1 MDDLRWVLALVG
13 ALVVAAIYLSSRF
26 ERDDWQRERE
36 QRGSRAKVV
45 PRPGKREP
53 RMNEAAKVT
62 PASPAASSATADITT
77 EAIGSDTGDSA
88 TDLTQAPAVGH
99 TAVEKSEDGQR
110 EPHFIP
116 DSLAPAEV
124 TVTPATEQAQFD
136 TGVKE
141 RKPQQVDDTTQLQS
155 EANMRP
161 AATERQAEPAEV
173 PTMDLDADVEDEI
186 VDVEIPQ
193 DLSAVEAEL
202 QAGSEAEDILLSE
215 PAQVSLPLGIEP
227 LVLVVTV
234 LAEEDQT
241 FTGADIE
248 EAMTAEGLAYGDMR
262 IFHFF
267 AAENNAPQMENREAV
282 FSLAN
287 LVEPGYFERERMAEL
302 ETPGLSLFCQL
313 PGPLPGN
320 EALECMLDKARGLA
334 VRLQGRMCDDKRN
347 IFTTQAKTH
356 YQDRIAAFERE
367 LVLARKKL

>member
-36 QRGSRAKVV
+36 QRDSRIKPA
-45 PRPGKREP
+45 PRQRKKEP
-53 RMNEAAKVT
+53 RMTVPVPAAAGI
-62 PASPAASSATADITT
+62 ASPTTDTAGSETIAPGADASAS
-77 EAIGSDTGDSA
+77 GHVR
-88 TDLTQAPAVGH
+88 APAIH
-99 TAVEKSEDGQR
+99 AMAAEKSEGKS
-110 EPHFIP
+110 EPHFIADP
-116 DSLAPAEV
+116 AADAEGPAVAALQQPQPASGAREQPLPPAKDTVEQHSESGMTLGAMELLVDTAPA
-124 TVTPATEQAQFD
+124 
-136 TGVKE
+136 
-141 RKPQQVDDTTQLQS
+141 
-155 EANMRP
+155 
-161 AATERQAEPAEV
+161 

-193 DLSAVEAEL
+193 DLNSAEEEL
-202 QAGSEAEDILLSE
+202 QAAGEAEAGPLVE
-215 PAQVSLPLGIEP
+215 PEQASLPLGVDP

-234 LAEEDQT
+234 LAEDQQL
-241 FTGADIE
+241 FTGTDIE
-248 EAMTAEGLAYGDMR
+248 EALAAEGLRYGDMR

-267 AAENNAPQMENREAV
+267 AAENNEPRMENQEAV

-287 LVEPGYFERERMAEL
+287 LVEPGYFELENMAEL

-334 VRLQGRMCDDKRN
+334 VRLDGRMCDDKRN
-347 IFTTQAKTH
+347 VFTAQARTH

-367 LVLARKKL
+367 LVLARKKQ